1 MALSD
6 YERNN
11 TISEIC
17 IRTITHPLTNVI
29 CIIAVVSLAAFAS
42 VPTGIPPYMLAPIG
56 FMLAITIDPA
66 DLISRLRAR
75 PGKPGSTAAR
85 TQSGDRS
92 RRASG
97 NGWSLRFS
105 RQVQHVERKAQAERR
120 VCKGTRGR

>member
-66 DLISRLRAR
+66 D
-75 PGKPGSTAAR
+75 
-85 TQSGDRS
+85 
-92 RRASG
+92 
-97 NGWSLRFS
+97 
-105 RQVQHVERKAQAERR
+105 RKS
-120 VCKGTRGR
+120 VV

>member
-6 YERNN
+6 YGRNN
-11 TISEIC
+11 TISESC
-17 IRTITHPLTNVI
+17 IRTINHPLTNLI

-75 PGKPGSTAAR
+75 PAKAGSMAAC

-92 RRASG
+92 CRVSG

-120 VCKGTRGR
+120 ICKGTRGR